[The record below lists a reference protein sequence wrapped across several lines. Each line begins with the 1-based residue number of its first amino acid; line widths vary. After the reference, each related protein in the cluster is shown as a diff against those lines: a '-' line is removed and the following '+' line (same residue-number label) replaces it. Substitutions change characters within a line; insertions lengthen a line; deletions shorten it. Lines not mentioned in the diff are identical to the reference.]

1 MLFIIRHDVKLHNF
15 VSVYDKLMPVVV
27 YIDGGDD
34 LDAETEKLVQPSASL
49 AKNQSVVFV
58 KVNYR

>member
-1 MLFIIRHDVKLHNF
+1 
-15 VSVYDKLMPVVV
+15 MPVVV

-34 LDAETEKLVQPSASL
+34 LNAETEKLVQPSASL

>member
-1 MLFIIRHDVKLHNF
+1 
-15 VSVYDKLMPVVV
+15 MPVVV

-34 LDAETEKLVQPSASL
+34 LDADAEKLVQPSAAL
-49 AKNQSVVFV
+49 AKNHSVVFV